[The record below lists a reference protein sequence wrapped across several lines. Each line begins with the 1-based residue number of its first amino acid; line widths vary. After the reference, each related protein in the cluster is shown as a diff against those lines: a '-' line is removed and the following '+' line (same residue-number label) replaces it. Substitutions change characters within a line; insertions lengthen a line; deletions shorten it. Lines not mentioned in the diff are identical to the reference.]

1 MSYNTRLY
9 YTDFNYHLGG
19 MEQPERKWKIGSGFY
34 RYGFNGKEFDKEVS
48 GTTTYDYGFRIYS
61 PALGRFLS
69 VDPLFKS
76 YPWNSTYAFA
86 ENDVIRSIDLDGLE
100 KLIVHEIYNKYG
112 QRTQTVLSGIRD
124 KDTKAAINLDLS
136 SKMGIPLAKDD
147 LYVLRHRGNVNGQIF
162 FEGNAGALNSSNIAA
177 IRNAPTVEGK
187 EVNDLPPGTMQQGE
201 TTSRGRFY
209 FSPPVDNNNHEFFE
223 TQFNQSNSQP
233 ITGKNKLMSDFV
245 SGTLINGNA
254 GQSFGLKAIETT
266 SLISRDIDGYISDF
280 KKNNGVNV
288 AFVESVNI
296 TIPNN
301 DNRKEW
307 NAISRSLK
315 NKYGA
320 SVSINV
326 NANIQESDTGAQG
339 MGRAAGTYGSIQYNV
354 SGVRKGNKNRAAKG
368 AQ

>member
-1 MSYNTRLY
+1 MFFLQLMISFKYNTVNNFIDINY
-9 YTDFNYHLGG
+9 YLGG
-19 MEQPERKWKIGSGFY
+19 MEMPERKYSSTSHY
-34 RYGFNGKEFDKEVS
+34 RYGFNGKELDKEVS

-61 PALGRFLS
+61 PSLGRFLS

-124 KDTKAAINLDLS
+124 KDTKAAINLDLA

-147 LYVLRHRGNVNGQIF
+147 VYVLRHRGYVNGQIF
-162 FEGNAGALNSSNIAA
+162 FEGNAGALNSSNIAT
-177 IRNAPTVEGK
+177 IRNAPTVEGE

-245 SGTLINGNA
+245 SGTLANGNT
-254 GQSFGLKAIETT
+254 GQSFGLKANETT

-288 AFVESVNI
+288 AFVESINL

-307 NAISRSLK
+307 NTISRSLK

-326 NANIQESDTGAQG
+326 NANIQESDTGDYREFELFG
-339 MGRAAGTYGSIQYNV
+339 GFEFGRWI
-354 SGVRKGNKNRAAKG
+354 
-368 AQ
+368 